1 MRKEYAAD
9 SWWLKRGSP
18 GYNVPRLREDSMKR
32 SLRASETPCIL
43 SQALQ
48 RRLNMYALAAS
59 AAGVSMLALA
69 QPSEAK
75 IIYTKAHQ
83 VIGTN
88 GIYTLDLNHDGV
100 VDFLLLESGYASF
113 NGTRASNTLLAKEA
127 LGNAVAGSVGKYSR
141 HYAAALNMGARIGSG
156 EHFIKGGGRGETMAA
171 TFSGEGNTGRIGQW
185 LNVNN
190 RYLGLKFKI
199 AGKTHYGWA
208 RLTVQLPGNYLIDT
222 TLTGYAYETVAG
234 KAIRAGQ
241 TAGEADAAVV
251 GADLPNPDASGS
263 ATSVANSSDTPQSTS
278 LGTLALGSGGVPPRR
293 QP

>member
-1 MRKEYAAD
+1 
-9 SWWLKRGSP
+9 
-18 GYNVPRLREDSMKR
+18 MKR

-43 SQALQ
+43 SQTLQ

-75 IIYTKAHQ
+75 IIYTKTHQ

-88 GIYTLDLNHDGV
+88 GIYTLDLNHDGI
-100 VDFLLLESGYASF
+100 VDFLLLESGYAYF
-113 NGTRASNTLLAKEA
+113 NGTRASNTMLAKEA
-127 LGNAVAGSVGKYSR
+127 LGNAIAGSIGKYSR
-141 HYAAALNMGARIGSG
+141 HYAAALKRGARIGPG
-156 EHFIKGGGRGETMAA
+156 DHFIQGGGRGETMAA

-208 RLTVQLPGNYLIDT
+208 RLTVQLPGNYLIGA

-234 KAIRAGQ
+234 KAIRAGE
-241 TAGEADAAVV
+241 TAGEVNDSVVSANSPNSDASGSAT
-251 GADLPNPDASGS
+251 SGS

-278 LGTLALGSGGVPPRR
+278 LGTLALGSRGVPLRR
-293 QP
+293 KP